1 MRSSQEVNPRH
12 LWSVDSLSGRELR
25 CLLAQ
30 AARLRDAGET
40 AGAPLRGRNLALLCE
55 GEPGEDVLALQ
66 QAATALGAQVAR
78 LRAGDTCPDGKTV
91 DQATARLLGRLYDAI
106 DCSGLPAGQLEFIAR
121 EAGVP
126 VFNGLGGR
134 DHPSRSL
141 AELLGL
147 LQGSVKALEAL
158 TLGYLGDPQSDC
170 ARRWWSLAATGGMAL
185 RQAESPD
192 ALAGTV
198 DLLIDAR
205 SGHPRLT
212 PAAAPEQREA
222 NRRLT
227 LQAMLVTTMA

>member
-1 MRSSQEVNPRH
+1 MPSSLEVNPRH
-12 LWSVDSLSGRELR
+12 LWSVDALSGRELR
-25 CLLAQ
+25 CLLAH
-30 AARLRDAGET
+30 AARLRDAGEG

-55 GEPGEDVLALQ
+55 GEPGDAVLALQ
-66 QAATALGAQVAR
+66 QAATDLGAKVAR
-78 LRAGDTCPDGKTV
+78 LRAADTRPDGKTV
-91 DQATARLLGRLYDAI
+91 DQATARMLGRLYDAI
-106 DCSGLPAGQLEFIAR
+106 DCNGLPAEQVEFIAR

-147 LQGSVKALEAL
+147 LQGSGKPLEAL
-158 TLGYLGDPQSDC
+158 RLGYLGDPQTDC

-185 RQAESPD
+185 RQGDTPD
-192 ALAGTV
+192 ALGAV

-205 SGHPRLT
+205 SGHPHLL
-212 PAAAPEQREA
+212 PATAPEQREA